1 MVPYAV
7 EAFTRTPSLH
17 LRSATSADPSCCTH
31 WGEGGGQ
38 VARFVER
45 LVEVFRKMQ
54 AILIERFGEPS
65 ELRQKEVPRPDP
77 GEGEVLI
84 AVHAAAVNRSDVLN
98 ARGSF
103 PFTTL
108 PRIPGRDFAGVVI
121 EGPQELVGTEVW
133 GTGGGELGFIRDGSH
148 AQYLAVSRGAVVP
161 KSDTLSLEEAAA
173 SGLAYVTAGSAL
185 VELGGVSAEETI
197 LVTGAAGG
205 VGSAAAM
212 IARWKGARVIGAI
225 KDESERA
232 MAERAGVEVIVDTSR
247 EEVTDAVLAA
257 TDGGGADLVLDAVGG
272 PLFEPVL
279 NSLAKKGRMVVITTT
294 PGKQH
299 VSFNLFDFY
308 RKGMRLFGLMTS
320 FLDASESA
328 AVLRD
333 LGPGFDEGALRAPA
347 IADRYPLGQ
356 AGTAYAQVES
366 GEAAGRVLLL
376 MS

>member
-1 MVPYAV
+1 
-7 EAFTRTPSLH
+7 
-17 LRSATSADPSCCTH
+17 
-31 WGEGGGQ
+31 
-38 VARFVER
+38 
-45 LVEVFRKMQ
+45 MQ
-54 AILIERFGEPS
+54 AILIERFGELS

-84 AVHAAAVNRSDVLN
+84 EVHAATVNRSDVLN

-108 PRIPGRDFAGVVI
+108 SRIPGRDFAGVVI

-205 VGSAAAM
+205 VGSAAVM

-225 KDESERA
+225 KDESERV

-247 EEVTDAVLAA
+247 EDVTDAVLAA
-257 TDGGGADLVLDAVGG
+257 TNGGGADLILDAVGG
-272 PLFEPVL
+272 PLFEPAL
-279 NSLAKKGRMVVITTT
+279 NSLGAKGRMVVITA
-294 PGKQH
+294 PLAKQH

-308 RKGMRLFGLMTS
+308 RKGLRLYGLMTS

-347 IADRYPLGQ
+347 IADRYPLEQ

>member
-1 MVPYAV
+1 
-7 EAFTRTPSLH
+7 
-17 LRSATSADPSCCTH
+17 
-31 WGEGGGQ
+31 
-38 VARFVER
+38 
-45 LVEVFRKMQ
+45 MQ
-54 AILIERFGEPS
+54 AILIERFGDPS
-65 ELRQKEVPRPDP
+65 QLRQTEVPRPDP

-84 AVHAAAVNRSDVLN
+84 EVHAAAVNRSDVLN

-108 PRIPGRDFAGVVI
+108 PRIPGRDFAGVVV
-121 EGPQELVGTEVW
+121 EGPRELVGTEVW

-148 AQYLAVSRGAVVP
+148 ARYLAVSRNAVVP

-185 VELGGVSAEETI
+185 VELGGVSAGETI

-205 VGSAAAM
+205 VGSAAVM

-257 TDGGGADLVLDAVGG
+257 TDGGGANIILDAVGG
-272 PLFEPVL
+272 PLFQPAL
-279 NSLAKKGRMVVITTT
+279 NSLGEKGRMVVITTT
-294 PGKQH
+294 PGNQH
-299 VSFNLFDFY
+299 VSFNLLDFY
-308 RKGMRLFGLMTS
+308 RKGLRLLGLMTS
-320 FLDASESA
+320 FLDAEESA

-333 LGPGFDEGALRAPA
+333 LGPGFDEGALRGPA
-347 IADRYPLGQ
+347 IAERYPLEQ
-356 AGTAYAQVES
+356 AGSAYARVES
-366 GEAAGRVLLL
+366 GEVAGRVLLL
-376 MS
+376 IS